1 MTSFSSRFDLE
12 NLMVSVFDLENL
24 MPHNGQI
31 KKYTYRN

>member
-1 MTSFSSRFDLE
+1 
-12 NLMVSVFDLENL
+12 MVSVFDLENL